1 MARANAVILLSGGV
15 DSATAA
21 AIAKQQG
28 FDLHALS
35 FRYGQRH
42 ERELASAQQVAAFL
56 QAKTHQILSFDLRA
70 IGGSALTDDIAVPK
84 GRSEAEMGKGIPV
97 TYVPARN
104 TIFLSFALALAERIE
119 AQDIFFGANQLDYSG
134 YPDCREEYIQAFER
148 MANLATKA
156 GVEGKSRLTIHTPLL
171 KLSKAAII
179 KTGLALGLDYAL
191 TWSCYDPRSDDRAC
205 GRCDSCQLRLKGF
218 AEAGRLIGP
227 DILRRSVANAV
238 MLPNPFTP
246 KFLTQLETLRL
257 RTRKEVL
264 GSQTGSY
271 ASPRRGTS
279 LEFADYRRYAP
290 GDDLRYLDWGIYAR
304 TDRLYVKVFREEV
317 DLFAYVFI
325 DASASMGFPSLASQ
339 IFARVSRRPGA
350 VLRHPGQPRSR
361 QAALV
366 AGWRRAR
373 SVAVFS
379 RPAPHDGLCQFR
391 HLGNSRRRPRF
402 RAGVGRLSQKNA
414 AARQSDLDLGFLDA
428 RRGISERA
436 QSAAGF

>member
-28 FDLHALS
+28 FVLHALS

-171 KLSKAAII
+171 KMSKAAII

-218 AEAGRLIGP
+218 AEAGTMDPI
-227 DILRRSVANAV
+227 
-238 MLPNPFTP
+238 
-246 KFLTQLETLRL
+246 
-257 RTRKEVL
+257 
-264 GSQTGSY
+264 SY
-271 ASPRRGTS
+271 A
-279 LEFADYRRYAP
+279 
-290 GDDLRYLDWGIYAR
+290 
-304 TDRLYVKVFREEV
+304 
-317 DLFAYVFI
+317 
-325 DASASMGFPSLASQ
+325 
-339 IFARVSRRPGA
+339 
-350 VLRHPGQPRSR
+350 
-361 QAALV
+361 
-366 AGWRRAR
+366 
-373 SVAVFS
+373 
-379 RPAPHDGLCQFR
+379 
-391 HLGNSRRRPRF
+391 
-402 RAGVGRLSQKNA
+402 
-414 AARQSDLDLGFLDA
+414 
-428 RRGISERA
+428 A
-436 QSAAGF
+436 Q

>member
-134 YPDCREEYIQAFER
+134 YPDCRDEYIQAFER

-171 KLSKAAII
+171 KMSKAAII
-179 KTGLALGLDYAL
+179 KTGLTLGLDYAL

-218 AEAGRLIGP
+218 AEAGVIDP
-227 DILRRSVANAV
+227 I
-238 MLPNPFTP
+238 P
-246 KFLTQLETLRL
+246 
-257 RTRKEVL
+257 
-264 GSQTGSY
+264 Y
-271 ASPRRGTS
+271 A
-279 LEFADYRRYAP
+279 
-290 GDDLRYLDWGIYAR
+290 
-304 TDRLYVKVFREEV
+304 DR
-317 DLFAYVFI
+317 
-325 DASASMGFPSLASQ
+325 
-339 IFARVSRRPGA
+339 
-350 VLRHPGQPRSR
+350 
-361 QAALV
+361 
-366 AGWRRAR
+366 
-373 SVAVFS
+373 
-379 RPAPHDGLCQFR
+379 
-391 HLGNSRRRPRF
+391 
-402 RAGVGRLSQKNA
+402 
-414 AARQSDLDLGFLDA
+414 
-428 RRGISERA
+428 
-436 QSAAGF
+436 